1 MSKRSVSE
9 SRWSPP
15 PQQPQRPGRLHAK
28 YVDVDRL
35 QNSSQ
40 LLAVIS
46 QRWDGK
52 FTFALFR
59 LLRKVAPDGVT
70 ILEEKTQFCPAELGQ
85 AYLDLVTLTLERIEN
100 LKKNPDLLPFAVH
113 AS

>member
-1 MSKRSVSE
+1 MH
-9 SRWSPP
+9 
-15 PQQPQRPGRLHAK
+15 LK

-35 QNSSQ
+35 QNSSG

-46 QRWDGK
+46 QKWDGK

-59 LLRKVAPDGVT
+59 LIKKVAPDGVT
-70 ILEEKTQFCPAELGQ
+70 ILEEKTQFCPAELGP
-85 AYLDLVTLTLERIEN
+85 AYLDLVSLTLERIET
-100 LKKNPDLLPFAVH
+100 LKREPDLLPFAVH